1 MNELGAKGI
10 PFFFMFDFEGKR
22 PVVAQLDDL
31 AHLDILL
38 DTPVFSNWEKE
49 KIGRRDIDVSF
60 EKFPISFDDYK
71 PKFDRILNEL
81 NFGNSYLINLTQPT
95 KISTNLS
102 LQEIFEFSEAKFKL
116 RYKNQFVVFSPERFI
131 EIKANKIFTH
141 PMKGTIDATLPD
153 AKEKLLADQK
163 ELAEH
168 YTIVDLLRNDL
179 NLVAKKIRVNNFRY
193 IDKINT
199 NNGSLLQ
206 ASTEISGELTEDW
219 KSKIG
224 TIFSTL
230 LPAGSVTGAPKR
242 KTVEIIKETECYERG
257 WYTGVF
263 GIFDGKS
270 VDSAVMIRFIEKQK
284 DGQMV
289 FKSGGGI
296 TAKSDARAEYNE
308 LIQKV
313 YVPIARNNTVGE
325 RQTDQSPAPSETSQ
339 LQSKRT
345 FR

>member
-10 PFFFMFDFEGKR
+10 PFFFMFDFEAKR
-22 PVVAQLDDL
+22 PIVVQLDDL
-31 AHLDILL
+31 AHLNILL
-38 DTPVFSNWEKE
+38 DTPIFSNWKNE
-49 KIGRRDIDVSF
+49 KIRQRDVDIEF
-60 EKFPISFDDYK
+60 EKIPISFDEYK
-71 PKFDRILNEL
+71 PKFDRIIHEL

-95 KISTNLS
+95 PIETNLS
-102 LQEIFEFSEAKFKL
+102 LQEIFEMSDAKFKL
-116 RYKNQFVVFSPERFI
+116 RYKDQFVVFSPERFV
-131 EIKANKIFTH
+131 EIKENKIFTH

-153 AKEKLLADQK
+153 AEQRLLSDKK

-179 NLVAKKIRVNNFRY
+179 NLVAKKVRVNNFRY
-193 IDKINT
+193 IDKIET

-206 ASTEISGELTEDW
+206 ASTEICAELTDDW
-219 KSKIG
+219 KSQIG

-242 KTVEIIKETECYERG
+242 KTIEIIKETEGYDRG

-270 VDSAVMIRFIEKQK
+270 LDSSVMIRFIEEK
-284 DGQMV
+284 DGKMI
-289 FKSGGGI
+289 FKSGGGV

-313 YVPIARNNTVGE
+313 YVPIARNHPIGE

>member
-1 MNELGAKGI
+1 
-10 PFFFMFDFEGKR
+10 MFDFEAKR
-22 PVVAQLDDL
+22 PVIVQLDDL
-31 AHLDILL
+31 EHLDVLL
-38 DTPVFSNWEKE
+38 DTPIFSNWKNE
-49 KIGRRDIDVSF
+49 KIRQRDAEIEF
-60 EKFPISFDDYK
+60 EKFPISFEDYK
-71 PKFDRILNEL
+71 PKFDRIINEL

-95 KISTNLS
+95 PISTNLS
-102 LQEIFEFSEAKFKL
+102 LQEIFETSDAKFKL
-116 RYKNQFVVFSPERFI
+116 RYKDQFVVFSPERFV
-131 EIKANKIFTH
+131 EIKGNNIFTH

-153 AKEKLLADQK
+153 AEQKLLNDKK

-179 NLVAKKIRVNNFRY
+179 NLVAKKVQVNNFRY
-193 IDKINT
+193 IDKIET
-199 NNGSLLQ
+199 NDGSLLQ
-206 ASTEISGELTEDW
+206 ASTEISGELTDDW
-219 KSKIG
+219 KSQIG
-224 TIFSTL
+224 TIFSKL
-230 LPAGSVTGAPKR
+230 LPAGSITGAPKR
-242 KTVEIIKETECYERG
+242 KTVSTILETECYDRG

-263 GIFDGKS
+263 GVFDGKS
-270 VDSAVMIRFIEKQK
+270 LDSAVMIRFIEEK
-284 DGQMV
+284 DGEMI

-313 YVPIARNNTVGE
+313 YVPIARNHTVGE